1 MLFLDVELE
10 VFKVFWEKLL
20 CSVWELYDDLLDCM
34 NWVLL
39 IMCIVVEWMC
49 VKELVQ
55 CEDVYG
61 FVVYRFVCSKVE
73 VFGELFECLFC
84 YVLEVFGDL
93 LVLLL
98 IGSVLFDVDELVEFE
113 CMVNG

>member
-1 MLFLDVELE
+1 M
-10 VFKVFWEKLL
+10 
-20 CSVWELYDDLLDCM
+20 
-34 NWVLL
+34 
-39 IMCIVVEWMC
+39 
-49 VKELVQ
+49 
-55 CEDVYG
+55 
-61 FVVYRFVCSKVE
+61 YRFVCSKVE